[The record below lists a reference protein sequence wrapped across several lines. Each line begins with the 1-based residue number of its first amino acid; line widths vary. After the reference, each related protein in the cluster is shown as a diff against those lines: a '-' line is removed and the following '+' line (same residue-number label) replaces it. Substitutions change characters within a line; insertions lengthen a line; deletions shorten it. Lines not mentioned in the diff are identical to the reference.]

1 MHIYS
6 TRSLG
11 KLIKQKRREMKMTQ
25 REFAEIVDLH
35 RTYLG
40 AIERGE
46 KNVTLET
53 LIKLLD
59 HLDLDLFLKKHE
71 LPF

>member
-6 TRSLG
+6 TQSLG

-25 REFAEIVDLH
+25 KEFAGIVDLH
-35 RTYLG
+35 RTYIG

-46 KNVTLET
+46 KNITLET
-53 LIKLLD
+53 LVNLLQSLNLKLYV
-59 HLDLDLFLKKHE
+59 KINTSE
-71 LPF
+71 L